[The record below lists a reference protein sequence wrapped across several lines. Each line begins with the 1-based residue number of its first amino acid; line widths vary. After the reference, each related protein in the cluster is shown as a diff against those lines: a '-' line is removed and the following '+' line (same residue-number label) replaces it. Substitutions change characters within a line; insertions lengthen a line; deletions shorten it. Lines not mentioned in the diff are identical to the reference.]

1 MYVEFCKTKP
11 FLSLH
16 SDVIR
21 VSIVLSVESQLI
33 KLWRNDSGTTG
44 KQKTFERDFW
54 VFLYT
59 LKMWRLALRHELTE
73 SLELKSVCENI
84 AFVLNNKY

>member
-1 MYVEFCKTKP
+1 MT
-11 FLSLH
+11 
-16 SDVIR
+16 
-21 VSIVLSVESQLI
+21 
-33 KLWRNDSGTTG
+33 TTG
-44 KQKTFERDFW
+44 KQKMFERDFW

>member
-1 MYVEFCKTKP
+1 M
-11 FLSLH
+11 
-16 SDVIR
+16 IR
-21 VSIVLSVESQLI
+21 VSIVLSEESQLI
-33 KLWRNDSGTTG
+33 KLWRNDSGTTS